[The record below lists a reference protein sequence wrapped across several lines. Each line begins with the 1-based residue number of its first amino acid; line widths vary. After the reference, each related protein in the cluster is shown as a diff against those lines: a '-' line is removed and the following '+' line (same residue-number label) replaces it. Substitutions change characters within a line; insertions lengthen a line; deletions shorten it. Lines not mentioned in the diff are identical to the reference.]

1 MRCVFLRLVQL
12 QLLLLLCASLSLSV
26 AEHVQLAIRRGAIK
40 PKGVNLGGWLVAEH
54 WMTRDA
60 AIWRDVPLAVAQKGE
75 FATMQ
80 WLGHTVGDARFEHHR
95 ATWITAT
102 DIAEIARAG
111 LNAVRVPVGY
121 WIMGDANESGGAS
134 DTSPNAQ
141 QWKVFAPGA
150 LRYLDALV
158 NDWAVQHNVAV
169 LLSLHAHRGSQ
180 NGKDHSAA
188 PDVGVKQWSAYP
200 SNVDNSVRLALFLAE
215 RYHHSPAF
223 LGMSL
228 LNEPE
233 YPTDRGVV
241 LDYYRRVHSALR
253 ARGDDAV
260 LVTAPMLS
268 EQSPAFMT
276 DFLVGARNVWHE
288 WHPYFKWGFE
298 GQNERQLMAAAQGYG
313 ALVAAW
319 RGNPLT
325 ISEWSLGVWEQFA
338 PFEDAALLRA
348 FAQIQLAA
356 YRGAGAGFFFWSWR
370 HSDDAGPQ
378 RRRTGWSMRALLR
391 DGTLAV

>member
-1 MRCVFLRLVQL
+1 MRWLLA
-12 QLLLLLCASLSLSV
+12 LLLPVLCSLT
-26 AEHVQLAIRRGAIK
+26 AAARGEHVQAAIRRGAVK

-60 AIWRDVPLAVAQKGE
+60 EIWRDVPHAVAQKGE
-75 FATMQ
+75 LATMQ
-80 WLGHTVGDARFEHHR
+80 WLGHAVGDARFERHR
-95 ATWITAT
+95 ATWITAA
-102 DIAEIARAG
+102 DVVEIARAG

-121 WIMGDANESGGAS
+121 WIMGDANDAGPS
-134 DTSPNAQ
+134 DSSPNAQ
-141 QWKVFAPGA
+141 QWRAFAPGA
-150 LRYLDALV
+150 LRFLDMLV
-158 NDWAVQHNVAV
+158 NDWAVQHNIAV

-188 PDVGVKQWSAYP
+188 PDVGVKQWSAFP

-215 RYHHSPAF
+215 RYRRSPAF

-228 LNEPE
+228 MNEPE

-268 EQSPAFMT
+268 EQSPAFMA

-298 GQNERQLMAAAQGYG
+298 GQNERQLMAAARGYG
-313 ALVAAW
+313 AQIAAW
-319 RGNPLT
+319 RGNPLV
-325 ISEWSLGVWEQFA
+325 ISEWSLGVWEHFA
-338 PFEDAALLRA
+338 PFQDAALLRE

-356 YRGAGAGFFFWSWR
+356 YRGAGAGYFFWSWR

-391 DGTLAV
+391 DGALAV